1 MGKGLDPV
9 TFPGMGPLR
18 EKYVSE
24 TLKNSNFL
32 LESNFK
38 YFFSVSQPLIFFK
51 CLCLSSRYVTR
62 LQCQKGKVQSHSLV
76 WGPLRGKYVSETTK
90 KRFSYH

>member
-38 YFFSVSQPLIFFK
+38 YFFLY
-51 CLCLSSRYVTR
+51 LSLLFSSNVYVYR
-62 LQCQKGKVQSHSLV
+62 VDM
-76 WGPLRGKYVSETTK
+76 
-90 KRFSYH
+90 